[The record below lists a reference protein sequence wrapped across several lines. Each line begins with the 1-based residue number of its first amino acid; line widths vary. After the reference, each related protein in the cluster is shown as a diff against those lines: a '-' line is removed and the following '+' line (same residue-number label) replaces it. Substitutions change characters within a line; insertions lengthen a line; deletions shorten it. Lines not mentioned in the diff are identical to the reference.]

1 MHNSSA
7 KFNPKTWAY
16 FNKYWAIGKNIV
28 ANFLRQSE
36 NLGNKN
42 KTQKKPSQLNTI
54 ENMEAVKAGITE
66 KSLLITHIFHRQRE
80 SALNFAYDTLIRA
93 ELSYHYQEEAK
104 TGRCLSNY
112 STK

>member
-1 MHNSSA
+1 MKEYFRQNPNTNKHRQHNKGSCKMHNSSA

-80 SALNFAYDTLIRA
+80 SALNFAYDTLI
-93 ELSYHYQEEAK
+93 
-104 TGRCLSNY
+104 
-112 STK
+112 